1 MTNQT
6 KHLGT
11 LHGKVLVFGGTYSNY
26 QSLVKM
32 KEIADKLQIPAKNI
46 LHTGDLIG
54 YCASPAE
61 CTDLVQNW
69 GIHCIKGNVEE
80 NIISGSD
87 DCGCNYVEGGR
98 CEMFSRSWFPFAK
111 SKVTS
116 QNMRFLEAMPNR
128 IDFTYAGQ
136 KVSMIHGS
144 ESYISEFIFRSTPW
158 KIKQINFEALKAD
171 VILAGHCGIP
181 FAERNDGKTWLN
193 AGVIGMPA
201 NDGTPFVWYL
211 ILDDSDGFSYE
222 FGRFEYDNFEANQ
235 LMMENSLPW
244 SYAETLMT
252 GVWDN
257 TEILPE
263 AETKATGIPLH
274 LDNKKKSLQT

>member
-1 MTNQT
+1 MSKNI
-6 KHLGT
+6 KHIGEKT
-11 LHGKVLVFGGTYSNY
+11 GKILVFGGCYSNL
-26 QSLVKM
+26 QSLIKL
-32 KEIADKLQIPAKNI
+32 KELAEEEGIAPENI
-46 LHTGDLIG
+46 IHTGDLIG
-54 YCASPAE
+54 YCASPVE
-61 CTDLVQNW
+61 CTDIVEEW

-80 NIISGSD
+80 NILSGSD

-111 SKVTS
+111 DQVTS
-116 QNMRFLEAMPNR
+116 QNLAFLDKMPDQ
-128 IDFTYAGQ
+128 IDFIYAG
-136 KVSMIHGS
+136 KRVSVIPGS
-144 ESYISEFIFRSTPW
+144 ESYLSEFIFKSTSW
-158 KIKQINFEALKAD
+158 KIKQNNFDALDSD

-181 FAERNDGKTWLN
+181 FADEKDGKTWLN

-211 ILDDSDGFSYE
+211 ILDDKNGFEYQ
-222 FGRFEYDNFEANQ
+222 FRKYEYDNFEANQ
-235 LMMENSLPW
+235 LMMEHSLPW

-263 AETKATGIPLH
+263 QETKETGIALQLDKPLEV
-274 LDNKKKSLQT
+274 S